1 MQMQS
6 ACHCNNSDC
15 PNCADFPE
23 QSFKNLFLIT
33 NLTILLLSTSHT
45 SEWLRFPGLSH
56 KLVLWKRF
64 SLYASQKL
72 PPTSAVSSLE
82 FSHMTHLSSTN
93 KTPHFLFS
101 ESNIK
106 KEKLYYWLTI
116 LKNNINE
123 NFINMALGST
133 PQHSK
138 SKNKVKSNWFV
149 VKDLPR
155 SKISQGY
162 YLLWMCYKLL

>member
-15 PNCADFPE
+15 PNCAYFPE

-116 LKNNINE
+116 LKSNINE

-138 SKNKVKSNWFV
+138 SKNKVKSKWFV

-155 SKISQGY
+155 SKISQG
-162 YLLWMCYKLL
+162 